1 MDILETLKGLFVEVY
16 GDDVDVS
23 SITAETNLR
32 DDLGLNSIGMLSV
45 AIAVEDK
52 FGFRFANEDVSAIK
66 TVQDIIDIV
75 NKNK

>member
-1 MDILETLKGLFVEVY
+1 MDILETLKELFVEVY

-75 NKNK
+75 SKNN